1 MKVLLTGASG
11 FLGKSILEA
20 FSREATTE
28 TLGRSSS
35 HTFPCDLTKGP
46 AGLDQSYDIVIHN
59 AGKAH
64 SVPKTDKESRAFF
77 QVNTEGTENLIRS
90 FEHLPRHLVFISTV
104 AVYGEAPGLQF
115 KENDPLKGDTPYA
128 KSKIQA
134 EQLLSDW
141 ARKNRVKLTILRL
154 PLVIGANPPGNLGAM
169 INAIRKGFY
178 FRVGPG
184 EGRRSMVLAQDVS
197 NLIKSGKLKDGIYN
211 LTDGYHPK
219 FNEIDQAIASR
230 LGKKIRKIPRALL
243 SPVAKVGDLLPGFP
257 LTTYRLKKLTSDLTV
272 NDAKARDDL
281 GWNGRAILDHVDD
294 WLPA

>member
-1 MKVLLTGASG
+1 MKILLTGASG
-11 FLGKSILEA
+11 FLGKNILGSLKEI
-20 FSREATTE
+20 THVD

-35 HTFPCDLTKGP
+35 HSLVHNLSDGPTTLKRAYDL
-46 AGLDQSYDIVIHN
+46 VVHN

-64 SVPKTDKESRAFF
+64 SIPKTDAEKKEFF
-77 QVNTEGTENLIRS
+77 QVNTQGTENLIKS
-90 FEHLPRHLVFISTV
+90 LQHSPRYLVFISTV

-115 KENDPLKGDTPYA
+115 KESDPLKGDTPYA

-134 EQLLSDW
+134 EQLLTEW

-230 LGKKIRKIPRALL
+230 LGKKIRKIPGALL

-272 NDAKARDDL
+272 NDSKAREDL

-294 WLPA
+294 WLPT